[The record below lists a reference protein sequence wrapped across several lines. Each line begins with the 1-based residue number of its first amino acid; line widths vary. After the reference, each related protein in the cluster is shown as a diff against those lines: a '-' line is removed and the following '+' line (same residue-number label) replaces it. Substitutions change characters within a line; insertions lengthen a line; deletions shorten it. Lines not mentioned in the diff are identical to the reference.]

1 MLSSS
6 KKASSSRKAKPSA
19 STPADVNLDEDS
31 DDAAASDMD
40 QDRAPASGVGKLED
54 DEEEEEEEEEE
65 GMVDLLDILDGKAK
79 PYFASDSGDEDSG
92 ELIKG
97 EPPVNASPQAGPSMQ
112 NASDE
117 DSEEGSGSDGD
128 EDDDDDA
135 DMFAVSDD
143 DAPVAEEAL
152 DDLSN
157 FISGLDASSKRKAD
171 AIEQPAVAAR
181 PPKRRVIKEVSEGV
195 PESEFAA
202 RMPTGLYY
210 LTANLLYLTFP
221 RITKAQLGGSA
232 RPSGYSTVF

>member
-1 MLSSS
+1 MPLAS
-6 KKASSSRKAKPSA
+6 KKASSSRKTKPSA
-19 STPADVNLDEDS
+19 STPVDVNLDEES

-40 QDRAPASGVGKLED
+40 QDRAPASGVGEV
-54 DEEEEEEEEEE
+54 EEEEEEEEE

-97 EPPVNASPQAGPSMQ
+97 EPPGNISPQVGPSLQ

-117 DSEEGSGSDGD
+117 DSEEGSGSDED
-128 EDDDDDA
+128 EDEDDDA
-135 DMFAVSDD
+135 DMLSVSDD

-195 PESEFAA
+195 PENEFAA
-202 RMPTGLYY
+202 RMPTGLSSLKTSLLH
-210 LTANLLYLTFP
+210 LTSS
-221 RITKAQLGGSA
+221 RIPKA
-232 RPSGYSTVF
+232 